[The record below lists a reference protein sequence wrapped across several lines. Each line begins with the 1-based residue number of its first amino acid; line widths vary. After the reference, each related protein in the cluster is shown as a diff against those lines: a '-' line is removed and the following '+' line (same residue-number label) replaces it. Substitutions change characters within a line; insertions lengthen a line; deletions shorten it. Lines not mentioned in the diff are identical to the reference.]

1 MCGIIGYIGDRRA
14 APILMSGLKRL
25 EYRGYDSAGIA
36 LVSSNALR
44 VHKAAGKLTQLEAVL
59 PKRLGGK
66 LGIGHTRWATHGV
79 PSDANAHPHVS
90 ADDTIAVVHNG
101 IVENAATLRAR
112 LEAEGVEFASET
124 DSEIIAHLIA
134 RTDEQ
139 PIEQR
144 VRDALSLVRGTYG
157 IAVIDASRPDCIVIA
172 RKGSPVII
180 GIGDR
185 EMFVASDVGAL
196 VRHTRQV
203 VHLEDGEIAVVDAKG
218 FQTMTMDARP
228 ISKSPAT
235 VEWEDDAYERDGHAH
250 FMYKEIL
257 DQREAVVRTL
267 VGRLNHQFHTAHLG
281 GLNLDARELLD
292 VKRVKLLGCGS
303 AYYAGISG
311 AHLVES
317 LARIPASAEP
327 AAEFRY
333 RNPVIERDTLYV
345 AVSQSGETIDTL
357 MAVQEVRRCGGRVLG
372 IVNVVGSSIAREA
385 DGGIYMHA
393 GPEVAVAST
402 KAYTC
407 SLVALALLAL
417 QLGRTRDL
425 SPEQGRR
432 LIEAM
437 ERLPADIEA
446 ALATE
451 PQVKAIALRY
461 AHCTSAF
468 FIGRGPGF
476 PHRPR
481 RRAEA
486 QGDLVHPRRGL
497 SGLGAQARADRAC
510 RPGHPDRC
518 RAAARRAARQVDRVD
533 RGGAGA
539 ERPGDRADPSRQRP
553 HRRARGRDHR
563 GAPHRGRAQ
572 PDRDGGSAPALR
584 LSLRA
589 RARTRHRPAAQS
601 GQERDGGVAN
611 MDPAV
616 THDMA
621 VEARSVTKTFAGD
634 GDDVTALDDALPP

>member
-36 LVSSNALR
+36 LVSRHALR
-44 VHKAAGKLTQLEAVL
+44 VHKAAGKLRQLEAVL

-90 ADDTIAVVHNG
+90 ADGTIAVVHNG
-101 IVENAATLRAR
+101 IVENAATLRER
-112 LEAEGVEFASET
+112 LAAEGVEFASET
-124 DSEIIAHLIA
+124 DTEIIAHLIA
-134 RTDEQ
+134 RTAEQ

-180 GIGDR
+180 GLGDR

-218 FQTMTMDARP
+218 FQTTTMDARP
-228 ISKSPAT
+228 ISKSPAM

-257 DQREAVVRTL
+257 NQRDAVVRTL
-267 VGRLNHQFHTAHLG
+267 GGRLNYQFHTAHLG
-281 GLNLDARELLD
+281 GLNLDAGELLD

-303 AYYAGISG
+303 AYYAGITG
-311 AHLVES
+311 AHFIES

-385 DGGIYMHA
+385 DGGIYIHA

-432 LIEAM
+432 LVEAM
-437 ERLPADIEA
+437 ERLPADMES

-476 PHRPR
+476 PIALEGAQKLKEISYIH
-481 RRAEA
+481 AEA
-486 QGDLVHPRRGL
+486 YPASELKHGPLALVDRDIPTVVALPHDELLDKSIASIEEVRARNGPVIALTHPGNERI
-497 SGLGAQARADRAC
+497 AERADAVIEVPRTEDVLNPIVMAVPLQLFAYHC
-510 RPGHPDRC
+510 
-518 RAAARRAARQVDRVD
+518 ALAL
-533 RGGAGA
+533 
-539 ERPGDRADPSRQRP
+539 
-553 HRRARGRDHR
+553 
-563 GAPHRGRAQ
+563 GRAIDQ
-572 PDRDGGSAPALR
+572 PRNLAK
-584 LSLRA
+584 
-589 RARTRHRPAAQS
+589 
-601 GQERDGGVAN
+601 
-611 MDPAV
+611 
-616 THDMA
+616 
-621 VEARSVTKTFAGD
+621 SVT
-634 GDDVTALDDALPP
+634 VE

>member
-1 MCGIIGYIGDRRA
+1 MCGIIGYIGNRSA

-36 LVSSNALR
+36 LVSSGTLR
-44 VHKAAGKLTQLEAVL
+44 VHKAAGKLAQLESVL

-90 ADDTIAVVHNG
+90 ADGSIAVVHNG
-101 IVENAATLRAR
+101 IVENAAALRTHLA
-112 LEAEGVEFASET
+112 AEGVEFASET
-124 DSEIIAHLIA
+124 DTEIIAHLIA

-139 PIEQR
+139 SLEQR
-144 VRDALSLVRGTYG
+144 VRDALALVRGTYG
-157 IAVIDASRPDCIVIA
+157 IAVVDSTRPDCIVIA

-185 EMFVASDVGAL
+185 EMFVASDVAAL

-203 VHLEDGEIAVVDAKG
+203 VHLDDGEVAVVDTKG

-228 ISKSPAT
+228 ISKSPAM

-250 FMYKEIL
+250 YMYKEIL
-257 DQREAVVRTL
+257 DQSEAVGRTL
-267 VGRLNHQFHTAHLG
+267 SGRLDHQFYTAHLG
-281 GLNLDARELLD
+281 GLNLDAGELLG
-292 VKRVKLLGCGS
+292 VHRVKLLGCGS
-303 AYYAGISG
+303 AYYAGITG
-311 AHLVES
+311 AHLIET

-357 MAVQEVRRCGGRVLG
+357 MAAQEVRRCGGRVLG
-372 IVNVVGSSIAREA
+372 IVNVVGSSIAREV

-432 LIEAM
+432 LVEAL

-451 PQVKAIALRY
+451 PLVRAIALRY
-461 AHCTSAF
+461 AHCASAF
-468 FIGRGPGF
+468 YIGRGPGF
-476 PHRPR
+476 PIALEGAQKLKEISYIH
-481 RRAEA
+481 AEA
-486 QGDLVHPRRGL
+486 YPASELKHGPLALVDRHIPTIAALPHDALLDKSIASIEEVRARSGPVIALTHPGDARI
-497 SGLGAQARADRAC
+497 AERAD
-510 RPGHPDRC
+510 
-518 RAAARRAARQVDRVD
+518 
-533 RGGAGA
+533 
-539 ERPGDRADPSRQRP
+539 
-553 HRRARGRDHR
+553 
-563 GAPHRGRAQ
+563 
-572 PDRDGGSAPALR
+572 
-584 LSLRA
+584 
-589 RARTRHRPAAQS
+589 
-601 GQERDGGVAN
+601 
-611 MDPAV
+611 AV
-616 THDMA
+616 IEVPRSEDVLNPIVMA
-621 VEARSVTKTFAGD
+621 VPLQLFAYHCALALGRHIDQPRNLAKSVT
-634 GDDVTALDDALPP
+634 VE

>member
-36 LVSSNALR
+36 LVSRHALR
-44 VHKAAGKLTQLEAVL
+44 VHKAAGKLTQLESVL

-90 ADDTIAVVHNG
+90 ADGTIAVVHNG

-124 DSEIIAHLIA
+124 DTEIVAHLIA

-218 FQTMTMDARP
+218 FQTTTMDARP

-257 DQREAVVRTL
+257 DQRDAVVRTL
-267 VGRLNHQFHTAHLG
+267 GGRLNHQFHTAHLG
-281 GLNLDARELLD
+281 GLNLDAGELLD

-303 AYYAGISG
+303 AYYAGITG
-311 AHLVES
+311 AHLIES

-385 DGGIYMHA
+385 DGGIYIHA

-432 LIEAM
+432 LVEAM
-437 ERLPADIEA
+437 ERLPDDIEA

-451 PQVKAIALRY
+451 PRVKAIALRY
-461 AHCTSAF
+461 AHCASAF

-476 PHRPR
+476 PIALEGAQKLKEISYIH
-481 RRAEA
+481 AEA
-486 QGDLVHPRRGL
+486 DPASELKHGPLALVDRDIPTVVALPHDELLDKSIASIEEVRARNGPVIALTHPGHD
-497 SGLGAQARADRAC
+497 GIAERADAVIEVPRTEDVLNPIVMAVPLQLFAYHC
-510 RPGHPDRC
+510 
-518 RAAARRAARQVDRVD
+518 ALAL
-533 RGGAGA
+533 
-539 ERPGDRADPSRQRP
+539 
-553 HRRARGRDHR
+553 
-563 GAPHRGRAQ
+563 GRAIDQ
-572 PDRDGGSAPALR
+572 PRNLAK
-584 LSLRA
+584 
-589 RARTRHRPAAQS
+589 
-601 GQERDGGVAN
+601 
-611 MDPAV
+611 
-616 THDMA
+616 
-621 VEARSVTKTFAGD
+621 SVT
-634 GDDVTALDDALPP
+634 VE